1 MQIWVFTDGGGI
13 QGDMHSFETW
23 KNSGEGKLCIFA
35 GAEDTGLLKALLG
48 ELGVHHLAIQD
59 VLRDRHPPKY
69 EVFAE
74 CMVFLMRTLP
84 HEGRGLLFHPVQV
97 SMVLGQN
104 WLICRYQH
112 SCMSIETVLASLPLK
127 KNLPS
132 VGFLAWEVMETV
144 ASHYMDWLIYLEGR
158 IGRLEDLLLKLS
170 DDRILSEIISLKT
183 GLRKHRRNFLYLE
196 RMAGQVKDKGIG
208 LDILPRSPEVNDLYE
223 KWERVYSMS
232 AMFYEQLGDMVDG
245 YISQSSYKL
254 NVTMR
259 VLTVITAVFIP
270 LSFVAAVYGMNF
282 DYMPELSYRWSYFI
296 LLGVMLLVGMG
307 MLLWFRKIKW
317 L

>member
-1 MQIWVFTDGGGI
+1 MQIWTFTDGPGV
-13 QGDMHSFETW
+13 QGDMRSFEIW
-23 KNSGEGKLCIFA
+23 KNSQIGNLCVFA
-35 GAEDTGLLKALLG
+35 GADDTDLLKAILG
-48 ELGVHHLAIQD
+48 ELDVHPLAIQD

-69 EVFAE
+69 KVFEE

-97 SMVLGQN
+97 SMVVGPN

-112 SCMSIETVLASLPLK
+112 SCMSIETILASLPLK
-127 KNLPS
+127 KQLPS
-132 VGFLAWEVMETV
+132 AGFLAWEVMETV
-144 ASHYMDWLIYLEGR
+144 ASHYLDWLIYLEGR

-196 RMAGQVKDKGIG
+196 RMAVQIKDKGIG
-208 LDILPRSPEVNDLYE
+208 TDILPRSTEGHDLYE

-245 YISQSSYKL
+245 YISQSTYKL

-259 VLTVITAVFIP
+259 VLTVITAIFIP

-282 DYMPELSYRWSYFI
+282 DYMPELYYQWSYFI
-296 LLGVMLLVGMG
+296 LLGVMLLVALVMIW
-307 MLLWFRKIKW
+307 WFRKIKW